1 MELTMTDMMNMDNI
15 DSLKSV
21 FPLQSELLEYLLL
34 KTMYNREE
42 PIGSL
47 TLKITL
53 DELGLNV
60 GTATIGRCLKIMD
73 SHGYTYQVANKGRML
88 TELGVQKAEHMQ
100 NMVMERNLGLSIV
113 EASRAH
119 EDDVNDLISLMV
131 ARKTIECQAIRLA
144 VVNAEE
150 KDLKEISWAVVQ
162 HRSVVDQNKSP
173 SGAGLD
179 FHILIARAS
188 QNRFIEAVVKLLA
201 YEERNIEFK
210 ALRLS
215 TFDHAEAYV
224 DMHQKILDALLAR
237 DADRAEQLM
246 SEHFDDMIDTLT
258 RDL

>member
-100 NMVMERNLGLSIV
+100 NMVMERIPCLP
-113 EASRAH
+113 
-119 EDDVNDLISLMV
+119 
-131 ARKTIECQAIRLA
+131 T
-144 VVNAEE
+144 
-150 KDLKEISWAVVQ
+150 
-162 HRSVVDQNKSP
+162 
-173 SGAGLD
+173 
-179 FHILIARAS
+179 
-188 QNRFIEAVVKLLA
+188 
-201 YEERNIEFK
+201 
-210 ALRLS
+210 
-215 TFDHAEAYV
+215 
-224 DMHQKILDALLAR
+224 
-237 DADRAEQLM
+237 DRIPTM
-246 SEHFDDMIDTLT
+246 
-258 RDL
+258 